1 MREVN
6 MSVKKRLL
14 RMQDVEKIK
23 RGYVDKKK
31 QILRV
36 NGEDEIG
43 IGIGMKKKGK
53 MMEFGEE
60 IEKMMD
66 KVKEELKVGVKVL
79 KVEEKKKVVK
89 EEV

>member
-1 MREVN
+1 
-6 MSVKKRLL
+6 
-14 RMQDVEKIK
+14 
-23 RGYVDKKK
+23 
-31 QILRV
+31 
-36 NGEDEIG
+36 
-43 IGIGMKKKGK
+43 MKKKGK